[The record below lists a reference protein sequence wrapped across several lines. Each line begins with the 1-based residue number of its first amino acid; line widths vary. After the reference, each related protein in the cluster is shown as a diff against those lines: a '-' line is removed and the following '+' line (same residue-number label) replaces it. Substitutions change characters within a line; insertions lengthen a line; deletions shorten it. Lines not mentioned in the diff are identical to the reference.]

1 MKTQAKTYTTNKKK
15 EAIDIRKLRYVLYAR
30 KSSEDE
36 TSQEKSIP
44 DQKRYCEDMAKNLGI
59 KIVRVYQES
68 RSARKSDNR
77 PEFKKMLQ
85 EIKNGTYDAIIA
97 YHPDR
102 LARNSLDSGT
112 IIDMLDND
120 LIKDLKF
127 PTCQFEN
134 NSSGKLLL
142 NILFAMS
149 KEYSEHLSEVVQ
161 RGIDTN
167 LEQGKSAGKTVWG
180 YERDQKTGFYEPDA
194 NFGLIRQGW
203 KMRLD
208 GKTQTE
214 IAEFWKNNNIT
225 RENKSKKAKN
235 DTTRLH
241 SKQQASKIFRDP
253 IYYGVLLQAGTERDL
268 REDTE
273 FQPMITEEEYNKVQ
287 AMDNVR
293 RPNLRSK
300 KHRTFYPLRQF
311 VKCAHCGKYMMVG
324 PSKSRSGQKYL
335 YFRCD
340 NKECPMK
347 GKSVRA
353 SKIFDALYSELE
365 KLKFNQK
372 TYKDFAAK
380 INSATEEKIEEL
392 KTERRSLAGSIQHI
406 KKEMEQESDN
416 YAKLSEKGRE
426 SMKERYNEKLE
437 IWENQIIDLKSKINE
452 IDDKNIDPAK
462 MQMSLDEFLNLA
474 NTAADKMRAGTPVQK
489 DELCRIMFLNLTFD
503 HEKGATFLWK
513 EPFSMLVNN
522 HSVKRGGVMWT

>member
-59 KIVRVYQES
+59 KIVHVYQES

-85 EIKNGTYDAIIA
+85 DIKNGTYDAIIA

-194 NFGLIRQGW
+194 NFGLIRQG
-203 KMRLD
+203 
-208 GKTQTE
+208 
-214 IAEFWKNNNIT
+214 
-225 RENKSKKAKN
+225 
-235 DTTRLH
+235 
-241 SKQQASKIFRDP
+241 
-253 IYYGVLLQAGTERDL
+253 
-268 REDTE
+268 
-273 FQPMITEEEYNKVQ
+273 
-287 AMDNVR
+287 
-293 RPNLRSK
+293 
-300 KHRTFYPLRQF
+300 
-311 VKCAHCGKYMMVG
+311 
-324 PSKSRSGQKYL
+324 
-335 YFRCD
+335 
-340 NKECPMK
+340 
-347 GKSVRA
+347 
-353 SKIFDALYSELE
+353 
-365 KLKFNQK
+365 
-372 TYKDFAAK
+372 
-380 INSATEEKIEEL
+380 
-392 KTERRSLAGSIQHI
+392 
-406 KKEMEQESDN
+406 
-416 YAKLSEKGRE
+416 
-426 SMKERYNEKLE
+426 
-437 IWENQIIDLKSKINE
+437 
-452 IDDKNIDPAK
+452 
-462 MQMSLDEFLNLA
+462 
-474 NTAADKMRAGTPVQK
+474 
-489 DELCRIMFLNLTFD
+489 
-503 HEKGATFLWK
+503 
-513 EPFSMLVNN
+513 
-522 HSVKRGGVMWT
+522 